1 MRKKCT
7 EGKLEMKNY
16 DDFIARKRKWTEEQ
30 ITEFKNF
37 VNQNITEIMNN
48 PKLFWDY
55 IPTK

>member
-7 EGKLEMKNY
+7 EGKLEMEKY
-16 DDFIARKRKWTEEQ
+16 DDFIARKGKWTEEQ

-55 IPTK
+55 VPTK

>member
-7 EGKLEMKNY
+7 EGKLEMENY